1 MRAILA
7 ALAVA
12 LAVPRYAEAQT
23 AVVSI
28 LVIDDATDAPLA
40 GVRVSVA
47 GVESERVTDDR
58 GRLLYRAQAS
68 GKVALLFRR
77 LGYELGA
84 LMVNVVAGD
93 TARVTFAMTP
103 VPQRLADVTVRDSMT
118 SRSPT
123 LAGFE
128 RRALNH
134 AGSAAYIT
142 RADIAARRPARATDL
157 LRRIS
162 SIKIIDSA
170 GVVMPVSRRSDKPV
184 IAGQEFD
191 LAPCPLRVVVDGHL
205 REWGFAVNSIAP
217 EEIHGIEVYPG
228 PGTIPAEYA
237 SMSRDSSCGLI
248 AIWTRRDK

>member
-77 LGYELGA
+77 LG
-84 LMVNVVAGD
+84 
-93 TARVTFAMTP
+93 
-103 VPQRLADVTVRDSMT
+103 
-118 SRSPT
+118 
-123 LAGFE
+123 
-128 RRALNH
+128 
-134 AGSAAYIT
+134 
-142 RADIAARRPARATDL
+142 
-157 LRRIS
+157 
-162 SIKIIDSA
+162 
-170 GVVMPVSRRSDKPV
+170 
-184 IAGQEFD
+184 
-191 LAPCPLRVVVDGHL
+191 
-205 REWGFAVNSIAP
+205 
-217 EEIHGIEVYPG
+217 
-228 PGTIPAEYA
+228 
-237 SMSRDSSCGLI
+237 
-248 AIWTRRDK
+248 